1 MVLDN
6 LGRSLHNALT
16 KLTGSRDID
25 SETVA
30 QLKRDIQRAL
40 LLADVNVQLVGD
52 LTKRIEERALNED
65 PPRGISKRHHVVN
78 IVYEEMTNFLGRERG
93 DIAFAPGRE
102 TTVIM
107 LVGIQG
113 SGKTTTTVKLA
124 RYFQKRG
131 RKTAIVCSDTWRPAA
146 LRQLEMLAEDYGI
159 PVFGEPEEKDAAK
172 LAREGV
178 AEFREKQYDLVLV
191 DTAGRHKEEKGLIR
205 EMQEIAKQVKPN
217 EIILVL
223 DATLGQQAR
232 AQASAFK
239 RATEI
244 GSILITKLDGSAKGG
259 GALSACA
266 ETGAP
271 IKFIGVGETV
281 DDLERFDPKRFV
293 GRLLGMGDISTL
305 IEKFEE
311 ATKEEEIT
319 EESIYKFLEGKFSL
333 EDMYRQL
340 EMLQGMGPFKK
351 VMQMIPGM
359 GFSLPDEAI
368 KVGEDKLKRF
378 KIIMNS
384 MSKKELKNPKLLN
397 SGRIRRIAF
406 GSGSEEHEV
415 RELIKQYEMMKK
427 MMKGLGRD
435 RRFRSRS
442 MKKMMRGG
450 FEGGL
455 G

>member
-1 MVLDN
+1 
-6 LGRSLHNALT
+6 
-16 KLTGSRDID
+16 
-25 SETVA
+25 
-30 QLKRDIQRAL
+30 
-40 LLADVNVQLVGD
+40 
-52 LTKRIEERALNED
+52 
-65 PPRGISKRHHVVN
+65 
-78 IVYEEMTNFLGRERG
+78 
-93 DIAFAPGRE
+93 
-102 TTVIM
+102 
-107 LVGIQG
+107 
-113 SGKTTTTVKLA
+113 VKLA

-311 ATKEEEIT
+311 ATKEEEMGSDLAAKLDGIVARLDALEARASETQEAT
-319 EESIYKFLEGKFSL
+319 ELLAEELSAARKQPETKPVAMKARPVN
-333 EDMYRQL
+333 DTTQR
-340 EMLQGMGPFKK
+340 GPRHDAKAAAARNIEK
-351 VMQMIPGM
+351 Y
-359 GFSLPDEAI
+359 A
-368 KVGEDKLKRF
+368 
-378 KIIMNS
+378 
-384 MSKKELKNPKLLN
+384 
-397 SGRIRRIAF
+397 
-406 GSGSEEHEV
+406 
-415 RELIKQYEMMKK
+415 
-427 MMKGLGRD
+427 
-435 RRFRSRS
+435 
-442 MKKMMRGG
+442 
-450 FEGGL
+450 
-455 G
+455 